1 MGANQFAGNVQGI
14 AMKARVKSLCL
25 LAASASLACLLPIA
39 QAAAQQAGAY
49 RGHTADGNAISFDV
63 VGDSQGH
70 LALSDLAIQFT
81 AGCGQTGSSI
91 TQSWH
96 FFFPT
101 GLPIEH
107 GHVRHLENNPQL
119 YLMNSLN
126 FRGDRVNGTTE
137 ARLPMLVPGKPSQ
150 TAQLCASGKQAFE
163 ATFQSPEGSSPFDH
177 PGTARLKSPE
187 RTAILEWSSDG
198 VTHQELRK
206 QP

>member
-1 MGANQFAGNVQGI
+1 M
-14 AMKARVKSLCL
+14 
-25 LAASASLACLLPIA
+25 A

-49 RGHTADGNAISFDV
+49 NGHTADGNAISFDV
-63 VGDSQGH
+63 VSDAQGH

-81 AGCGQTGSSI
+81 AGCVQTGSSI

-96 FFFPT
+96 FFFSR

-126 FRGDRVNGTTE
+126 FHGDRVNGTTE

-163 ATFQSPEGSSPFDH
+163 ATFQSPDGTSPFDH

>member
-1 MGANQFAGNVQGI
+1 MNT
-14 AMKARVKSLCL
+14 RVKSLCL
-25 LAASASLACLLPIA
+25 VAASASFVSFLPVA
-39 QAAAQQAGAY
+39 QAAAQQQVGAY
-49 RGHTADGNAISFDV
+49 SGHTADGNAISFDV
-63 VGDSQGH
+63 VSDGQGH

-81 AGCGQTGSSI
+81 AGCVQTGSSV

-96 FFFPT
+96 FFFSA

-107 GHVRHLENNPQL
+107 GHVKHVENNPQL
-119 YLMNSLN
+119 YLLNNLN
-126 FRGDRVNGTTE
+126 FHDNRVTGTTE
-137 ARLPMLVPGKPSQ
+137 ARLPMLVPGKPAQ
-150 TAQLCASGKQAFE
+150 AAQLCASGKQAFE
-163 ATFQSPEGSSPFDH
+163 AKFQSPEGASPFDH

>member
-1 MGANQFAGNVQGI
+1 
-14 AMKARVKSLCL
+14 MKARVKSLCL

-126 FRGDRVNGTTE
+126 FHGDRVNGTTE

>member
-1 MGANQFAGNVQGI
+1 MGADEFAGNVQGI
-14 AMKARVKSLCL
+14 AMNARVKSLCL
-25 LAASASLACLLPIA
+25 LAASTSLACFLPMA

-49 RGHTADGNAISFDV
+49 NGHTADGNAISFDV
-63 VGDSQGH
+63 VSDAQGY

-81 AGCGQTGSSI
+81 AGCVQTGSSI

-96 FFFPT
+96 FFFSR

-126 FRGDRVNGTTE
+126 FHGDRVNGTTE

-163 ATFQSPEGSSPFDH
+163 ATFQSPDGTSPFDH